1 MIRLL
6 KLITGEEVIGKV
18 TYNDDFVIV
27 DKPCAI
33 MLLGSRSTPEQQS
46 LGLVPYAGYTKE
58 HTIKVKNTSVVWE
71 AELADEV
78 FNQYNSIFGSGIQIV
93 SNQLGRATVDGGRQ
107 TPQVSIT

>member
-18 TYNDDFVIV
+18 TYNDDFVVV

-78 FNQYNSIFGSGIQIV
+78 FNQYNSIFGSGIQII
-93 SNQLGRATVDGGRQ
+93 SNELTKAAAGDRRSN
-107 TPQVSIT
+107 PQINIT